1 MISNI
6 KQNENKICRM
16 TAISESDK
24 ITVKDLSAIN
34 IISLEFKNTVQQIE
48 ETKSANRTFEVSEL
62 KRREDYIKMKVQSGI
77 ILIVFKNIYI
87 HILSFEMIR

>member
-34 IISLEFKNTVQQIE
+34 ICCSEVKNTVQQIE
-48 ETKSANRTFEVSEL
+48 ETKSANKTYEVSEL
-62 KRREDYIKMKVQSGI
+62 KRKVDYIKMKVQSGI

-87 HILSFEMIR
+87 FCLSK

>member
-48 ETKSANRTFEVSEL
+48 ETKSANRTYIEL

-77 ILIVFKNIYI
+77 IFIVFKNIYI
-87 HILSFEMIR
+87 FCLSK